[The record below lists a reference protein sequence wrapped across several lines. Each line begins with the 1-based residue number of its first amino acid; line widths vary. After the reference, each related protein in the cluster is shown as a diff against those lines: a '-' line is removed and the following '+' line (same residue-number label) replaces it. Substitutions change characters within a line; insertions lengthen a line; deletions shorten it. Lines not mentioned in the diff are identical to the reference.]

1 MGRFNSSISMLSKQ
15 WFFMMSGLLL
25 LLIAPLVSSLPFSQ
39 YFNSYPPKA
48 SVQSFSYSGVPIAY
62 NQGQKTSS
70 YSDFGLTRSF
80 SASSD
85 IVAMTRTQANSL
97 KTTLRSLA
105 SNPDS
110 SEIVNRVIYD
120 INNVCL
126 NNIDEAIDAIESS
139 TKLIENAGPEIKKLI
154 KTVKAF
160 QRLTDTPAV
169 VKEAANIL
177 RLLDTLIPKLAPSNP
192 QVCGASNEEA
202 FGSLRSL
209 AVLVDELASSTKITT
224 LKSRKEL
231 KDSAKI
237 ISGVTTFLTKLN
249 KSFTK
254 FDKFCTSDKEYNIE
268 AITAIGEMM
277 TDLGDLFAVLG
288 GITDAEE
295 IRKQGDFTKTVVA
308 NINRLGN
315 LDLGTLECNKA
326 GNFQAAAET
335 LDDLAKLIEDV
346 GLENLCNQLDLDIDC
361 GLGLTRN
368 VGFAR
373 SSDIVQETRAQA
385 NSLKNTLRSLSSIP
399 GATKIVNR
407 VINDIDNV
415 CLNNIEEAVEAIDTG
430 ATIVENAGPEIK
442 QLIKTVEAFQKLT
455 DTPSVVLEAANILRL
470 LETLIPK
477 LAPANPKVCGA
488 SNAQAFGSLRGLA
501 VLVDELSSNTKI
513 TGLQT
518 RQELKT
524 TAKTISGVTTF
535 LTKLNKAF
543 TKFDKFCTSDKEYNV
558 EAIIAIGEM
567 MTDLADLFAIL
578 GGISDAEEIRK
589 QGDFTNKVVAN
600 INKLGNL
607 DLGTLE
613 CNKAGSFQ
621 VAAETLND
629 LAKLIDDVGIESL
642 CNQLDLDLD
651 CTFKR

>member
-1 MGRFNSSISMLSKQ
+1 MGRSNPSLSMLSKQ
-15 WFFMMSGLLL
+15 CFFNMSGLLL
-25 LLIAPLVSSLPFSQ
+25 LLIAPLASSLPYSP
-39 YFNSYPPKA
+39 YFISNPPTAFVQPSSYG
-48 SVQSFSYSGVPIAY
+48 GVP
-62 NQGQKTSS
+62 NVNNERTSS
-70 YSDFGLTRSF
+70 YSASGLSRTF

-126 NNIDEAIDAIESS
+126 NNIEEAIDAIESS

-177 RLLDTLIPKLAPSNP
+177 RLLDTLIPKLAPANP

-224 LKSRKEL
+224 LKSKKEL

-277 TDLGDLFAVLG
+277 TDLADLFAVLG

-308 NINRLGN
+308 NINSLGN
-315 LDLGTLECNKA
+315 LDLGNLECNKA

-373 SSDIVQETRAQA
+373 SLDIVQETRAQA

-399 GATKIVNR
+399 GATKIVNK
-407 VINDIDNV
+407 VINDINNV
-415 CLNNIEEAVEAIDTG
+415 CLNNIEEAIEAIDTG

-442 QLIKTVEAFQKLT
+442 
-455 DTPSVVLEAANILRL
+455 
-470 LETLIPK
+470 
-477 LAPANPKVCGA
+477 KVDQ
-488 SNAQAFGSLRGLA
+488 N
-501 VLVDELSSNTKI
+501 
-513 TGLQT
+513 
-518 RQELKT
+518 
-524 TAKTISGVTTF
+524 
-535 LTKLNKAF
+535 
-543 TKFDKFCTSDKEYNV
+543 
-558 EAIIAIGEM
+558 
-567 MTDLADLFAIL
+567 
-578 GGISDAEEIRK
+578 
-589 QGDFTNKVVAN
+589 
-600 INKLGNL
+600 
-607 DLGTLE
+607 
-613 CNKAGSFQ
+613 
-621 VAAETLND
+621 
-629 LAKLIDDVGIESL
+629 
-642 CNQLDLDLD
+642 
-651 CTFKR
+651 

>member
-1 MGRFNSSISMLSKQ
+1 MGRSNPSLSMPSKQ
-15 WFFMMSGLLL
+15 WFFNMSGLLL
-25 LLIAPLVSSLPFSQ
+25 LLITPLASSLPYSP
-39 YFNSYPPKA
+39 YFISSRPTAFVQPSSYA
-48 SVQSFSYSGVPIAY
+48 QR
-62 NQGQKTSS
+62 TSS
-70 YSDFGLTRSF
+70 YSASGLSRTF

-110 SEIVNRVIYD
+110 SKIVNRVIFD

-126 NNIDEAIDAIESS
+126 NNIEEAIEAIESG
-139 TKLIENAGPEIKKLI
+139 TKIIENAGPEVKQLI

-160 QRLTDTPAV
+160 QRLTDTPTV

-177 RLLDTLIPKLAPSNP
+177 RLLDTLIPKLAPANP
-192 QVCGASNEEA
+192 QVCGASNAEA

-224 LKSRKEL
+224 LQSREDL

-237 ISGVTTFLTKLN
+237 ISGVTTFLTNLN

-277 TDLGDLFAVLG
+277 TDLADLFAVLG

-368 VGFAR
+368 VGFVR
-373 SSDIVQETRAQA
+373 SSDIVQETRAHA

-399 GATKIVNR
+399 GATKIVNK
-407 VINDIDNV
+407 VINDINNV
-415 CLNNIEEAVEAIDTG
+415 CLNNIEEAIEAIDTG

-442 QLIKTVEAFQKLT
+442 KLIKTVEAFQKLT
-455 DTPSVVLEAANILRL
+455 DTPSVVREAANILQL
-470 LETLIPK
+470 LEIVIPK
-477 LAPANPKVCGA
+477 LAPANPQVCGA

-535 LTKLNKAF
+535 LTKLNRAF

-558 EAIIAIGEM
+558 EAITAIGEM

-578 GGISDAEEIRK
+578 GGISDSEEIRK
-589 QGDFTNKVVAN
+589 QGDFTDKVVAN
-600 INKLGNL
+600 INKLGSL
-607 DLGTLE
+607 DLGSLE
-613 CNKAGSFQ
+613 CNKTGSFE
-621 VAAETLND
+621 VAAETLED

-642 CNQLDLDLD
+642 CNQLDLDVD
-651 CTFKR
+651 CTFRR

>member
-126 NNIDEAIDAIESS
+126 NNIEEAIDAIESS
-139 TKLIENAGPEIKKLI
+139 TKVIENAGPEIKKLI

-160 QRLTDTPAV
+160 QRLTDKPAV

-177 RLLDTLIPKLAPSNP
+177 RLLDTLIPKLAPANP

-224 LKSRKEL
+224 L
-231 KDSAKI
+231 
-237 ISGVTTFLTKLN
+237 LTNLN

-277 TDLGDLFAVLG
+277 TDLADLFAVLG

-295 IRKQGDFTKTVVA
+295 IRKQGDF
-308 NINRLGN
+308 
-315 LDLGTLECNKA
+315 
-326 GNFQAAAET
+326 
-335 LDDLAKLIEDV
+335 
-346 GLENLCNQLDLDIDC
+346 
-361 GLGLTRN
+361 
-368 VGFAR
+368 
-373 SSDIVQETRAQA
+373 
-385 NSLKNTLRSLSSIP
+385 
-399 GATKIVNR
+399 
-407 VINDIDNV
+407 
-415 CLNNIEEAVEAIDTG
+415 
-430 ATIVENAGPEIK
+430 
-442 QLIKTVEAFQKLT
+442 
-455 DTPSVVLEAANILRL
+455 
-470 LETLIPK
+470 
-477 LAPANPKVCGA
+477 
-488 SNAQAFGSLRGLA
+488 
-501 VLVDELSSNTKI
+501 
-513 TGLQT
+513 
-518 RQELKT
+518 
-524 TAKTISGVTTF
+524 
-535 LTKLNKAF
+535 
-543 TKFDKFCTSDKEYNV
+543 
-558 EAIIAIGEM
+558 
-567 MTDLADLFAIL
+567 
-578 GGISDAEEIRK
+578 
-589 QGDFTNKVVAN
+589 
-600 INKLGNL
+600 
-607 DLGTLE
+607 
-613 CNKAGSFQ
+613 
-621 VAAETLND
+621 
-629 LAKLIDDVGIESL
+629 
-642 CNQLDLDLD
+642 
-651 CTFKR
+651 

>member
-1 MGRFNSSISMLSKQ
+1 MSKPLDP
-15 WFFMMSGLLL
+15 FVVLLFL
-25 LLIAPLVSSLPFSQ
+25 LM
-39 YFNSYPPKA
+39 NWPP
-48 SVQSFSYSGVPIAY
+48 
-62 NQGQKTSS
+62 
-70 YSDFGLTRSF
+70 
-80 SASSD
+80 
-85 IVAMTRTQANSL
+85 
-97 KTTLRSLA
+97 
-105 SNPDS
+105 
-110 SEIVNRVIYD
+110 
-120 INNVCL
+120 
-126 NNIDEAIDAIESS
+126 
-139 TKLIENAGPEIKKLI
+139 
-154 KTVKAF
+154 
-160 QRLTDTPAV
+160 
-169 VKEAANIL
+169 
-177 RLLDTLIPKLAPSNP
+177 P
-192 QVCGASNEEA
+192 Q
-202 FGSLRSL
+202 
-209 AVLVDELASSTKITT
+209 ITT
-224 LKSRKEL
+224 LQSRDDL

-237 ISGVTTFLTKLN
+237 ISGVTTFLTNLN

-277 TDLGDLFAVLG
+277 TDLADLFAVLG

-368 VGFAR
+368 VGFVR

-399 GATKIVNR
+399 GATKIVNK
-407 VINDIDNV
+407 VINDINNV
-415 CLNNIEEAVEAIDTG
+415 CLNNIEEAIEAIDTG

-442 QLIKTVEAFQKLT
+442 KLIKTVEAFQKLT

-524 TAKTISGVTTF
+524 TAKTISG
-535 LTKLNKAF
+535 
-543 TKFDKFCTSDKEYNV
+543 
-558 EAIIAIGEM
+558 
-567 MTDLADLFAIL
+567 
-578 GGISDAEEIRK
+578 GISDAEEIRK

-600 INKLGNL
+600 INKLGSL
-607 DLGTLE
+607 ELGSLE
-613 CNKAGSFQ
+613 CNKTGSFE
-621 VAAETLND
+621 VAAETLED

-642 CNQLDLDLD
+642 CNQLDLDVD
-651 CTFKR
+651 CTFRR